1 MNLDKFYRRKI
12 SISEVIDC
20 ARLFND
26 DDTDKFAKFRYINIS
41 SDEDESILD
50 LETVCYL
57 DNGPNIMDRKEVF
70 PDFVNEN

>member
-26 DDTDKFAKFRYINIS
+26 DDTDKLPNFHTYIF
-41 SDEDESILD
+41 L
-50 LETVCYL
+50 L
-57 DNGPNIMDRKEVF
+57 MKMRVF
-70 PDFVNEN
+70 LI